1 MLGELFIALL
11 LQVAGNPA
19 QFDQPSFDA
28 IARRAAERA
37 ASGRFEGDGSQVV
50 REDSAS
56 ADWHSVT
63 DALVR
68 ANSGYSAP
76 PNYRYALSAKADL
89 DKDGRMDRAEFVDN
103 GKQGAIRVRFGNGK
117 VQIFAK
123 GKRRIYG
130 EGLFAVGQNA
140 LMINYPESRTVFMY
154 IKRGKMLA
162 VFDGD

>member
-1 MLGELFIALL
+1 
-11 LQVAGNPA
+11 
-19 QFDQPSFDA
+19 
-28 IARRAAERA
+28 
-37 ASGRFEGDGSQVV
+37 
-50 REDSAS
+50 
-56 ADWHSVT
+56 
-63 DALVR
+63 
-68 ANSGYSAP
+68 
-76 PNYRYALSAKADL
+76 
-89 DKDGRMDRAEFVDN
+89 MDRAEFVDN